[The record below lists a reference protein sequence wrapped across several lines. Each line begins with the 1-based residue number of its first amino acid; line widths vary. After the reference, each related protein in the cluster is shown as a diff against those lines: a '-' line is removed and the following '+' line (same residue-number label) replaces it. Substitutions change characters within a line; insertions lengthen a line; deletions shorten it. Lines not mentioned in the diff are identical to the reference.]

1 MNSRTY
7 RIVIIICLILVVV
20 GSIFAVSQLRS
31 GGGGNAKPTPTPTP
45 VTFAGQEDGEFTMTV
60 QGPIVANE
68 LFHSSTITVSAS
80 NRTFTAYTTYDNVV
94 SANTTFGN
102 NLEAY
107 QQFATAMQNAGYSK
121 VSTEKGTQKDAGS
134 TCPNGRRYTYTFTA
148 GGQTT
153 VNSWSSTCNTKTQ
166 TMVPASA
173 SQIIQLMKAQIPN
186 ISTQPGYQPFPF

>member
-121 VSTEKGTQKDAGS
+121 VSTERNAKRCREHLSEWTALHLHLYGWRPNYGKFMVIHVQYQDSDNGS
-134 TCPNGRRYTYTFTA
+134 SERFTDH
-148 GGQTT
+148 
-153 VNSWSSTCNTKTQ
+153 STHE
-166 TMVPASA
+166 SA
-173 SQIIQLMKAQIPN
+173 NPE
-186 ISTQPGYQPFPF
+186 Y